1 MLILRIEIVGKDRIK
16 MIAKTQEDFDSFKK
30 IGRIVAE
37 IREAM
42 KAATKPGVTT
52 KQLDEI
58 AGRMFEEAGAVSGPK
73 GEYDFPGYT
82 CISVNHEVAHGIP
95 GNKVIKEGDIVNI
108 DVSGS
113 WNGYFADTG
122 ISFVVGEGY
131 PEKEKLCA
139 VAKSSFDRAMT
150 KVKVGSRLNQI
161 GKAVEREA
169 YANNLTVIMNL
180 TGHGLGKSLHEE
192 PNHILNYYDA
202 WDKTIM
208 KEGMVLAVEPFI
220 SAKAEHIVESGDG
233 WTFVTPDK
241 SLVAQI
247 EHSIIVT
254 KNGPLILTSLDEA

>member
-1 MLILRIEIVGKDRIK
+1 MIVT
-16 MIAKTQEDFDSFKK
+16 TQEEIQAFKK
-30 IGRIVAE
+30 IGRICAE

-42 KAATKPGVTT
+42 QAATVPGVTT
-52 KQLDEI
+52 KELDEI
-58 AGRMFEEAGAVSGPK
+58 AGRMFAEAGAVSGPK

-95 GNKVIKEGDIVNI
+95 GAKVIQEGDLVNI

-113 WNGYFADTG
+113 LDGYFADTG

-131 PEKEKLCA
+131 EDKEKLCA
-139 VAKSSFDRAMT
+139 VAKSAFERAMT
-150 KVKVGSRLNQI
+150 KVKAGSKLNQI

-169 YANNLTVIMNL
+169 RDHGLTVIMNL

-202 WDKTIM
+202 WDTTIM

-233 WTFVTPDK
+233 WTFITPDK

-254 KNGPLILTSLDEA
+254 KDKPILLTTLED

>member
-1 MLILRIEIVGKDRIK
+1 MIVT
-16 MIAKTQEDFDSFKK
+16 TQEEIQAFKK
-30 IGRIVAE
+30 IGRICAE

-42 KAATKPGVTT
+42 KEATVPGVTT
-52 KQLDEI
+52 KELDEI
-58 AGRMFEEAGAVSGPK
+58 AGRMFAEAGAISGPK

-82 CISVNHEVAHGIP
+82 CISVNHEVAHGMP
-95 GNKVIKEGDIVNI
+95 GSKVIHEGDLVNI

-113 WNGYFADTG
+113 LDGYFADTG

-131 PEKEKLCA
+131 EDKEKLCA

-150 KVKVGSRLNQI
+150 KVKAGSKLNQI

-169 YANNLTVIMNL
+169 RENGLTVIMNL
-180 TGHGLGKSLHEE
+180 TGHGLGKSLHDS
-192 PNHILNYYDA
+192 PDHVLNYYDA
-202 WDKTIM
+202 WDTTIM

-220 SAKAEHIVESGDG
+220 SAKAEHIIESGDG

-254 KNGPLILTSLDEA
+254 KGKPIILTSLED